1 MGKEKGKFLGMI
13 EFNPSGYADAFMPG
27 FNTKVVGLKDHCFP
41 SHICKHTGRPSKP
54 LFDPREFLP
63 NPNSNKQR

>member
-41 SHICKHTGRPSKP
+41 SHIRKHTG
-54 LFDPREFLP
+54 
-63 NPNSNKQR
+63 